1 MCWLGSHTFANRRQI
16 WATSGTEQSL
26 PVTIL
31 FEDRSP
37 LWPKHSSFRR
47 DTVTRGQIWT
57 GTVVGDVLAD
67 VVVPLG
73 LREIT
78 VGPLTRT
85 RGPRNWV
92 QVPQPH
98 YFVPTCRGERLAVR
112 AEGDAIHIF
121 GMAFERFSKRL
132 TARHLPQPHRI
143 LVTQRGE
150 HLAIRAE
157 NYGIHLDALAI
168 ERFSERLTAGHIPQP
183 HRVFVTDRGEHLA
196 IWAEGDAIHIFI
208 FAMAFE
214 RCANRLPGG
223 HVPQPHRV
231 VVTDRGEH
239 LAIWAEGDAIHIFIF
254 DMAFEW
260 FSDRLVARHVPQQD
274 LSDTRR
280 GERLAIRAENHGFHR
295 DALACER
302 FSDRLVAGH
311 IPQPHRFVRTGRGE
325 HLAIWAEGHTI
336 YIVSVAF

>member
-208 FAMAFE
+208 F
-214 RCANRLPGG
+214 
-223 HVPQPHRV
+223 
-231 VVTDRGEH
+231 
-239 LAIWAEGDAIHIFIF
+239 

-280 GERLAIRAENHGFHR
+280 GARLAIRAENHGFHR